1 MRAAWLLPLL
11 ALSCGTPPFAPSP
24 VVAPPRPPAP
34 LPRPPA
40 GATAAAAAAAAAP
53 AAAPVTVT
61 HVAIG
66 ASTRRIG
73 SLVTTTAPDGA
84 IAIQLAVSDNGRG
97 PKVDATLRLAADGTI
112 AQLAATGNHEI
123 GAKVDERFT
132 REGDVA
138 RWKSHEEAG
147 EARLTAPAFYVPIA
161 YLPYEALLV
170 PAALK
175 AGGKLA
181 ILPAGTATVEPIGEL
196 EVSAGGQA
204 RRLTGYAI
212 HGLDVAPLFTWM
224 NADGT
229 WFGTAHA
236 LRLSFVPDGWDAAIP
251 TLTARQDA
259 FLRERDQRLVAAH
272 AHRPPAAG
280 LAYTN
285 ARVLDVERGRWLERQ
300 TVLVVGDTIR
310 AVGPAARVAIPRGAE
325 VVDLAGRALV
335 PGLVDMHQHTDPT
348 DGVLAIA
355 SGVTTLRDVGGDP
368 DTIDDL
374 KRRYDAGTAIG
385 PHLVR
390 FGFIEGRGEKAAS
403 MKITAE
409 TADEAKASV
418 ELYAQRGY
426 DGIKIYNSVRPELV
440 PVITAAAHRRGMQV
454 TGHVPVHMLAH
465 EAVQAGFDGIEHINM
480 VFLNFFATHETETRD
495 RTRFTLVGDRAASLD
510 LRSRPVL
517 DFFALLRKKRT
528 VITPTLSVFEPMFVA
543 EGGQIPPGLED
554 VAARLPVMPRR
565 RFLMGG
571 LPVSGP
577 EQRAQYRAAFEK
589 QLAMVKALH
598 DAKVAVALGTD
609 HMAGLMLHHE
619 LELFARAGIP
629 NAAVLQLATLGAAR
643 AMRTDQKVGT
653 IAPGRRADL
662 AVIDGD
668 PLADIRAIRAV
679 TSTMRAGVVYPSA
692 PLYEAVG
699 VRPADGR

>member
-1 MRAAWLLPLL
+1 MRSAWLLSLL
-11 ALSCGTPPFAPSP
+11 ALACGTPPAAPSRSP
-24 VVAPPRPPAP
+24 EPLAPPRPPEP
-34 LPRPPA
+34 IPRPPA
-40 GATAAAAAAAAAP
+40 EPAPTTPKLAAG
-53 AAAPVTVT
+53 PVTVT

-84 IAIQLAVSDNGRG
+84 IAIALVVSDNGRG

-112 AQLAATGNHEI
+112 AQLQATGNHEI
-123 GAKVDERFT
+123 GAPLDERFA
-132 REGDVA
+132 REGDA
-138 RWKSHEEAG
+138 FRWKSHEEAG
-147 EARLTAPAFYVPIA
+147 LARPAAPAFYVPIA
-161 YLPYEALLV
+161 HLPYESLLV

-175 AGGKLA
+175 AGGTLA
-181 ILPAGTATVEPIGEL
+181 LLPAGTATVEPIGEAT
-196 EVSAGGQA
+196 VSASGQT
-204 RRLTGYAI
+204 RRITGYAI
-212 HGLDVAPLFTWM
+212 HGLDLAPLFTWM

-236 LRLSFVPDGWDAAIP
+236 LRLSLVPEGWDAVIP
-251 TLTARQDA
+251 TLTAKQDA
-259 FLRERDQRLVAAH
+259 FLRERDQRLAAAH

-280 LAYTN
+280 LAYTS
-285 ARVLDVERGRWLERQ
+285 ARVLDVLRGRWLERQ

-310 AVGPAARVAIPRGAE
+310 AVGPAAKVAIPPGAE

-374 KRRYDAGTAIG
+374 ARRYDAGAAIG

-409 TADEAKASV
+409 TADEAKAGV
-418 ELYAQRGY
+418 EFYAGRGY
-426 DGIKIYNSVRPELV
+426 AGIKIYNSVRPELV
-440 PVITAAAHRRGMQV
+440 PVITAAAHARGMQV

-480 VFLNFFATHETETRD
+480 VFLNFLATHETETRD

-510 LRSRPVL
+510 LRARPVQ
-517 DFFALLRKKRT
+517 DFFALLRAKRT
-528 VITPTLSVFEPMFVA
+528 VITPTLAVFEPMFVA

-554 VAARLPVMPRR
+554 LAARLPVMPRR

-577 EQRAQYRAAFEK
+577 EQRAQYRAAFTK
-589 QLAMVKALH
+589 QLAMVKALY
-598 DAKVAVALGTD
+598 DAKVVVALGTD
-609 HMAGLMLHHE
+609 HIAGLMLHHE
-619 LELFARAGIP
+619 LELFSRAGIP
-629 NAAVLQLATLGAAR
+629 NAAILQLATLGAAR
-643 AMRTDQKVGT
+643 AMRTDGKVGT

-699 VRPADGR
+699 VRPAAGR

>member
-1 MRAAWLLPLL
+1 MRAAWLIPLFAL
-11 ALSCGTPPFAPSP
+11 ACGTPPGPPAT
-24 VVAPPRPPAP
+24 VVAPAPVPP
-34 LPRPPA
+34 
-40 GATAAAAAAAAAP
+40 GGAAAPGRAAAPRP
-53 AAAPVTVT
+53 AAAPVSVK
-61 HVAIG
+61 HVALG
-66 ASTRRIG
+66 AGTRPSG
-73 SLVTTTAPDGA
+73 SLVTTTAPDGV
-84 IAIQLAVSDNGRG
+84 ITMQLAVLMNGRG
-97 PKVDATLRLAADGTI
+97 PKVDATLRLAGDGTI
-112 AQLAATGNHEI
+112 AQLSATGNHEV
-123 GAKVDERFT
+123 GAKADERFT

-138 RWKSHEEAG
+138 RWKSQEEAG
-147 EARLTAPAFYVPIA
+147 EQRLTAPAFYVPISA
-161 YLPYEALLV
+161 VPYEGLLV
-170 PAALK
+170 QAALK

-181 ILPAGTATVEPIGEL
+181 ILPAGTATVEQIGEVA
-196 EVSAGGQA
+196 VSAKGET

-212 HGLDVAPLFTWM
+212 NGLDVAPLFTWM

-236 LRLSFVPDGWDAAIP
+236 LRLSLVPEGWEAVIP
-251 TLTARQDA
+251 QLTAKQDV
-259 FLRERDQRLVAAH
+259 FLREREQRIATAH

-285 ARVLDVERGRWLERQ
+285 ARVLDVERGRWLEQQ

-310 AVGPAARVAIPRGAE
+310 AVGPAARVAIPKGAE

-355 SGVTTLRDVGGDP
+355 SGVTTMRDVGGDP

-374 KRRYDAGTAIG
+374 KRRYDEGTAIG

-390 FGFIEGRGEKAAS
+390 FGFIEGRGEKAAAV
-403 MKITAE
+403 KITAE
-409 TADEAKASV
+409 TAEEAKAGV
-418 ELYAQRGY
+418 EFFAKRGY
-426 DGIKIYNSVRPELV
+426 EGIKIYNSVRPELV
-440 PVITAAAHRRGMQV
+440 PVIVQAAHARGMQV

-465 EAVQAGFDGIEHINM
+465 EAVKAGFDGIEHINM
-480 VFLNFFATHETETRD
+480 VLLNFFATHETDTRD
-495 RTRFTLVGDRAASLD
+495 RTRFTLVGDRAGSLD
-510 LRSRPVL
+510 LRSKPVQA
-517 DFFALLRKKRT
+517 FFELLRKRRT
-528 VITPTLSVFEPMFVA
+528 VITPTLAVFEPMFVA

-577 EQRAQYRAAFEK
+577 EQRAQYRAAYAK
-589 QLAMVKALH
+589 QLATVKALH
-598 DAKVAVALGTD
+598 DAKITVALGTD

-619 LELFARAGIP
+619 MELFARAGIP
-629 NAAVLQLATLGAAR
+629 NATVLQLATLGAAR
-643 AMRTDQKVGT
+643 AMRTDGKVGT

-668 PLADIRAIRAV
+668 PLADIRAIRGV
-679 TSTMRAGVVYPSA
+679 VSTMRAGVVYPSA
-692 PLYEAVG
+692 PLYETVG
-699 VRPADGR
+699 VRPAVGSPAAGT